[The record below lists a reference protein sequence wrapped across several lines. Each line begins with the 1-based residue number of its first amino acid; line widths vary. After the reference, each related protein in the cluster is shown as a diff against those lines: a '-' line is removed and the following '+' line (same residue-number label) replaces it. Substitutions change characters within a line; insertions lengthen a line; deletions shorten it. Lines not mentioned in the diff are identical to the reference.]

1 MTIASRMKQRR
12 KALGLTQLELAN
24 SIGISQQSI
33 ESIENGRTHKPRNI
47 LELAKAL
54 QCNPE
59 WLLNGKNIIP
69 LAEITSNS
77 KSIPLFNYTQAAC
90 YKENDLITDETSNYE
105 YVLVNNSISDQSFA
119 LHIEGDSMK
128 PQFEEGDLV
137 VIDTKIEPT
146 PGEFVFAKNR
156 NNEGTFKKFRPLG
169 VGVNDFELVPLNT
182 DYPTLRPSEHNIYIV
197 GVMVEHRIYRRKR

>member
-59 WLLNGKNIIP
+59 WLLNGKNIMP

-77 KSIPLFNYTQAAC
+77 KSIPLLNYMQAAC
-90 YKENDLITDETSNYE
+90 YKEKDLITDETSNYE
-105 YVLVNNSISDQSFA
+105 YTLVNDSVSDNSFA

-128 PQFEEGDLV
+128 PEFEEGDLV
-137 VIDTKIEPT
+137 VIDTAIEPT
-146 PGEFVFAKNR
+146 PGEFVFAKNS
-156 NNEGTFKKFRPLG
+156 NNAGTFKKFRPLG

-182 DYPTLRPSEHNIYIV
+182 DYPTLRASEHNMHIV

>member
-59 WLLNGKNIIP
+59 WLLNGKNIMP

-77 KSIPLFNYTQAAC
+77 KSIPLLNYMQAAC
-90 YKENDLITDETSNYE
+90 YKEKDLITDETSNYE
-105 YVLVNNSISDQSFA
+105 YTLVNDSVSDNSFA

-128 PQFEEGDLV
+128 PEFEEGDLV
-137 VIDTKIEPT
+137 VIDTAIEPT
-146 PGEFVFAKNR
+146 PGEFVFANS
-156 NNEGTFKKFRPLG
+156 NNAGTFKKFRPLG

-182 DYPTLRPSEHNIYIV
+182 DYPTLRASEHNMHIV

>member
-77 KSIPLFNYTQAAC
+77 KSIPLLNYMQAAC
-90 YKENDLITDETSNYE
+90 YKEKDLTTDETNNYE
-105 YVLVNNSISDQSFA
+105 YTLVNDSVSDNSFA

-128 PQFEEGDLV
+128 PEFEEGDLV
-137 VIDTKIEPT
+137 VIDTAIKPT
-146 PGEFVFAKNR
+146 PGEFVFAKNS
-156 NNEGTFKKFRPLG
+156 NNAGTFKKFRPLG

-182 DYPTLRPSEHNIYIV
+182 DYPILRASEHNMHIV

>member
-47 LELAKAL
+47 LALAKAL

-59 WLLNGKNIIP
+59 WLLNGKNIMP
-69 LAEITSNS
+69 LAEITSKS
-77 KSIPLFNYTQAAC
+77 KSIPLFNYMQAAC
-90 YKENDLITDETSNYE
+90 HKEKNVITEYQSDYE
-105 YVLVNNSISDQSFA
+105 YILVDNSVSDDSFA
-119 LHIEGDSMK
+119 LHIERDCMK
-128 PQFEEGDLV
+128 PEFEEGDLV
-137 VIDTKIEPT
+137 VIDPKIEPN
-146 PGEFVFAKNR
+146 PGEFVFAKNST
-156 NNEGTFKKFRPLG
+156 NGGTFKKYRPLG
-169 VGVNDFELVPLNT
+169 IGVNDFELVPLNT
-182 DYPTLRPSEHNIYIV
+182 DYPTLRASEHKMQIV

>member
-59 WLLNGKNIIP
+59 WLLNGKNIMP

-77 KSIPLFNYTQAAC
+77 KSIPLLNYMQAAC
-90 YKENDLITDETSNYE
+90 YKEKDLITDETSNYE
-105 YVLVNNSISDQSFA
+105 YTLVNDSVSDNSFA

-128 PQFEEGDLV
+128 PEFEEGDLV
-137 VIDTKIEPT
+137 VIDTAIEPI
-146 PGEFVFAKNR
+146 PGEFVFAKNS
-156 NNEGTFKKFRPLG
+156 NNAGTFKKFRPLG

-182 DYPTLRPSEHNIYIV
+182 DYPTLRASEHNMHIV